1 MYYQYTY
8 FAILVNGF
16 MDYSNERK
24 DRIDENVI
32 NNSNNNKDISSEEK
46 DINKSKQT
54 KAKFVKQIVISGI
67 IFTIAFVTIPYF
79 LKPIISKDF
88 LMLLQIAQV
97 FIIGYFV
104 IEIISNTFHDLTYD
118 YLKDNS
124 KSIKILMR
132 IIGAIVVITII
143 ISYLSNDPVVAASLG
158 TISGLVVG
166 FASQNIIGNIIAGLY
181 LALLRPFKLGDEI
194 TAYSNTGII
203 YDIGLIS
210 TKLKTSDNKTV
221 LVPNSSMVT
230 TTIVLNK
237 RL

>member
-1 MYYQYTY
+1 
-8 FAILVNGF
+8 
-16 MDYSNERK
+16 MDYSKEKNDSINDNIRNDK
-24 DRIDENVI
+24 IDKV
-32 NNSNNNKDISSEEK
+32 SKSSENN
-46 DINKSKQT
+46 INIAKSKQT
-54 KAKFVKQIVISGI
+54 KAKFFKRIILLGI
-67 IFTIAFVTIPYF
+67 IFAIAFVTIQYF
-79 LKPIISKDF
+79 LKPIMSKDYI
-88 LMLLQIAQV
+88 MLLQSIQV
-97 FIIGYFV
+97 SIVGYFV
-104 IEIISNTFHDLTYD
+104 IEVISNAFHDLTYD
-118 YLKDNS
+118 YLKDTS

-132 IIGAIVVITII
+132 IIGAIVVIAII
-143 ISYLSNDPVVAASLG
+143 ISYLSNDPVVAAAIG

>member
-1 MYYQYTY
+1 
-8 FAILVNGF
+8 

-24 DRIDENVI
+24 DSIEDKVI
-32 NNSNNNKDISSEEK
+32 NNSNNNKDINFVEK
-46 DINKSKQT
+46 DIYKSKQT
-54 KAKFVKQIVISGI
+54 KVKFVIQIVISGI

-79 LKPIISKDF
+79 LKPIIAKDY
-88 LMLLQIAQV
+88 LMLLQSAQV
-97 FIIGYFV
+97 SIVGYFV

-118 YLKDNS
+118 YLKDTS
-124 KSIKILMR
+124 KSIKILIR
-132 IIGAIVVITII
+132 IIGAIVIIAII
-143 ISYLSNDPVVAASLG
+143 ISYLSNDPVVAASIG
-158 TISGLVVG
+158 TISGLVIG

-230 TTIVLNK
+230 TTIVLNT